1 MSKKRQK
8 DEEFIEKVAD
18 KVYCRI
24 KNKLPKKY
32 LRTRDVCEML
42 SISQATLQ
50 QARINGDLPS
60 LQLSQGTWLYP
71 YDGVVEALES
81 RTRGGNG
88 GAS

>member
-8 DEEFIEKVAD
+8 DEQFIEKVAD

-24 KNKLPKKY
+24 ENKLPKKW

-50 QARINGDLPS
+50 QARINGDFPCKQMS
-60 LQLSQGTWLYP
+60 TGTWLYP
-71 YDGVVEALES
+71 YDGIVEALEAE
-81 RTRGGNG
+81 TKGGKG
-88 GAS
+88 GRS